1 MPLTKVNEPR
11 SQNVAIILGRPLA
24 LLNGP
29 HIDLGSSLD
38 CGGGHEYSE
47 TVLETCAHPHRSPPQ
62 LCILRKPITSK
73 THSPWI
79 CTR

>member
-1 MPLTKVNEPR
+1 MLLTKVNLPR
-11 SQNVAIILGRPLA
+11 SQSVAIILGRPLA

-47 TVLETCAHPHRSPPQ
+47 NVLETCAHPLHSPPQ

>member
-1 MPLTKVNEPR
+1 MPLTKVNLPR
-11 SQNVAIILGRPLA
+11 SQSVAIILGRPLA

-47 TVLETCAHPHRSPPQ
+47 NVLETCAHPLHSPPQ
-62 LCILRKPITSK
+62 LCILHKPITSK